1 MSEKFISIVGLRHYF
16 GSEIF
21 RVGQM
26 LILKKDHDN
35 THDDEAIA
43 AHIEAVGKVG
53 YVANSTYMVARG
65 TRSAGRIYDSFEEEI
80 AGEVCFVVKDCVIVK
95 IVVE

>member
-1 MSEKFISIVGLRHYF
+1 MSEKYISVVGLRHYF

-21 RVGQM
+21 HVDQM
-26 LILKKDHDN
+26 VTLKKDYEN

-43 AHIEAVGKVG
+43 VHIESVGKVG

-65 TRSAGRIYDSFEEEI
+65 TRSAGRIYDSFDEEI
-80 AGEVCFVVKDCVIVK
+80 AGEVCFVVRDCVIVK